1 MEVQRMNQ
9 LAKKCIKWILIVACI
24 CMIAGLGIMAM
35 AKIMGYA

>member
-1 MEVQRMNQ
+1 MNQ